1 MTTTLCRLS
10 SVLLATALLTSHAL
24 AQNEAPKEV
33 VPTTVPGST
42 ATPEASTPELTLE
55 QCIQRALARN
65 FDLEIGRFNPLI
77 AKDAIDVARGGYEP
91 VLTSSGVHGKTTSRV
106 AGTSSTVSDLRIGVS
121 QDLYTGT
128 TVSASSSLDRSK
140 LNPLLLQNPNP
151 AYDADVTLSVRQSL
165 LRGFGT
171 AVNRANLNRAK
182 IGLDR
187 ANLDYKATAL
197 DIIQATEFAYF
208 DLTFAREQLKVR
220 QFSLEL
226 ANTLFD
232 EAKSRESVG
241 TAIQLDVLQSE
252 VGVANARRNLILA
265 EQSVKDRQ
273 DALLALIG
281 QFELD
286 APVGTVRF
294 AETPTTLPV
303 FASSLNLAKQ
313 NQPDYLSSIAAIEQL
328 KLDLRIAKDNVKPDL
343 TVGGAVGLGSSDTN
357 TGRGA
362 IGNALD
368 RDRHSWQVDFAFSYP
383 LGNVSNRAR
392 YRQSLSTLS
401 REEIRL
407 RLIEQNIE
415 VQVRAAVRSVETN
428 LESVRIAALASQLSQ
443 RQYEAEKSR
452 FEAGRSTSRIV
463 LEAQDDLEINRVSE
477 LQAQAALHSAIA
489 ALHRIE
495 GSSLQRY
502 SITLP

>member
-1 MTTTLCRLS
+1 MTTSFRRLAPT
-10 SVLLATALLTSHAL
+10 LLAAVLATSL
-24 AQNEAPKEV
+24 SAQSNAPKEI
-33 VPTTVPGST
+33 VPTSVPGST
-42 ATPEASTPELTLE
+42 ATPEPSLPPLSLE
-55 QCIQRALARN
+55 DCIRRALARN
-65 FDLEIGRFNPLI
+65 FNLEIDRYNPLI
-77 AKDAIDVARGGYEP
+77 AADAIDVARGAYQP
-91 VLTSSGVHGKTTSRV
+91 TITSSGVHGKSSSKV
-106 AGTSSTVSDLRIGVS
+106 SGSSSTISDLRVGVT
-121 QDLYTGT
+121 QDFYTGT
-128 TVSASSSLDRSK
+128 TVSASSSLDRTK
-140 LNPLLLQNPNP
+140 LNPNLSGALNP

-171 AVNRANLNRAK
+171 GVNRATIDRAR

-187 ANLDYKATAL
+187 ANLDYKATAM
-197 DIIQATEFAYF
+197 DIIQATEQAYF
-208 DLTFAREQLKVR
+208 NLTFSREQLKVR

-226 ANTLFD
+226 ANTLFE

-241 TAIQLDVLQSE
+241 TAIPLDVLQAE

-265 EQSVKDRQ
+265 EQAVKDRQ

-286 APVGTVRF
+286 APVGPVSF
-294 AETPTTLPV
+294 AEISNATPV

-328 KLDLRIAKDNVKPDL
+328 KLDLRIAKDNTKPDL
-343 TVGGAVGLGSSDTN
+343 TVGGAVGVGGNNGSGRDALGDSF
-357 TGRGA
+357 
-362 IGNALD
+362 D
-368 RDRHSWQVDFAFSYP
+368 RERHSWQVDFSLSYP
-383 LGNVSNRAR
+383 LGNVSNKAR

-401 REEIRL
+401 REEARL

-415 VQVRAAVRSVETN
+415 VEVRAAVRSVETN

-443 RQYEAEKSR
+443 KQYESERAR
-452 FEAGRSTSRIV
+452 FEAGLSTSRRV
-463 LEAQDDLEINRVSE
+463 LEAQDDLELNRVSE
-477 LQAQAALHSAIA
+477 LQAKVALHSAIS

-502 SITLP
+502 SVTLP